1 MNGKYLFRGLLRVI
15 AMRSRRDA
23 ISLILLGITSFLC
36 LKHCIA
42 DAGFSAVII
51 ALIANGYFNHKE
63 KMCTMQQQWS
73 ANGTPVD
80 PNAMPTAPPPTVMQ
94 TVVDVARGVL

>member
-1 MNGKYLFRGLLRVI
+1 MNGKYLFRGLLRVL

-63 KMCTMQQQWS
+63 KMFNMQQGQ
-73 ANGTPVD
+73 PPID
-80 PNAMPTAPPPTVMQ
+80 PNAPTAPPPTVIQ
-94 TVVDVARGVL
+94 TVVDVAKGVL